1 MTARPNARPQT
12 FERAELPITEHQTA
26 PLLSVRGLTVHFQ
39 EFVALRDVS
48 LSLDH
53 GGIHA
58 VIGPNGAGKSTLFN
72 AISGFVKPTRGQ
84 ISLHGLDVTAWPAN
98 RLARLGLARS
108 FQICAVFPELSVEE
122 NLLVAQ
128 LRDGKAIGL
137 VRQRRGRELNPL
149 AADLLDKAGLMAE
162 RRRRAG
168 ELPYGRRRLL
178 EIITTLALQPRLL
191 LLDEPTAGLGRED
204 IPAVVE
210 LIAHAAETCGVLL
223 VEHNLKVVERLADHV
238 TVLAGGTVLSEGT
251 YQHVSQDQNVWKAYL
266 GAAPDA

>member
-1 MTARPNARPQT
+1 MTARPIASQQSFEQAEILATEPQ
-12 FERAELPITEHQTA
+12 AP
-26 PLLSVRGLTVHFQ
+26 PLLSVRGLTVHFR

-48 LSLDH
+48 LDLDN

-84 ISLHGLDVTAWPAN
+84 IALNGLDVTAWPAN
-98 RLARLGLARS
+98 RLARMGLARS
-108 FQICAVFPELSVEE
+108 FQICAIFPELSVEE

-128 LRDGKAIGL
+128 LREGNAIGL
-137 VRQRRGRELNPL
+137 VRQRRGRDLNPL
-149 AADLLDKAGLMAE
+149 AAELLDKAGLMSE
-162 RRRRAG
+162 RQRRAR

-204 IPAVVE
+204 IPPVVE
-210 LIAHAAETCGVLL
+210 LIARAAETCGVLI
-223 VEHNLKVVERLADHV
+223 VEHNLKVVERLAGHV
-238 TVLAGGTVLSEGT
+238 TVLAGGTVLSKGT
-251 YQHVSQDQNVWKAYL
+251 YQDVSQDQNVWKAYL